1 MNKWYKQ
8 LTAKAFVY
16 RHCFA
21 SRFHWKFTTNN
32 ITWFRVN
39 SSNFT
44 FHICNV
50 YNITW
55 TLRLC
60 SKTVVKIENWIV
72 FSFTSM
78 RRNNISYIV
87 WNWSWCEKE
96 IRSSIS
102 LKKAHD
108 IANFVFIVFI
118 LIIIVVDRHILDRN
132 AIYFVFLSCRCVFLK
147 QIQLTNKHL
156 R

>member
-1 MNKWYKQ
+1 MNEWYKQ
-8 LTAKAFVY
+8 LSAKAFVY

-21 SRFHWKFTTNN
+21 SRFHWKFTTKN
-32 ITWFRVN
+32 ITWFQVI

-44 FHICNV
+44 FQMCNV

-72 FSFTSM
+72 FFTSM

-87 WNWSWCEKE
+87 WNWSWCEKK

-102 LKKAHD
+102 LKKAYD
-108 IANFVFIVFI
+108 IAKFVFIVFI
-118 LIIIVVDRHILDRN
+118 LIIIIVDRRILDRKCDL
-132 AIYFVFLSCRCVFLK
+132 FCFSFLLVCFFLNSA
-147 QIQLTNKHL
+147 NK
-156 R
+156 